1 MKHNYTYG
9 FLLKYLYGETTFLQ
23 KLEIENAIQE
33 DNVVSENYKEL
44 KKGYDKFPKVSF
56 YPTTETINA
65 VLNYSK
71 SGVLN
76 AGF

>member
-1 MKHNYTYG
+1 MKHNYTNS
-9 FLLKYLYGETTFLQ
+9 FLLKYLYGETTLLQ

-33 DNVVSENYKEL
+33 DNTVRENYKEL

-56 YPTTETINA
+56 YPSAETITA
-65 VLNYSK
+65 VLNYSE

>member
-1 MKHNYTYG
+1 MKQDYTFR
-9 FLLKYLYGETTFLQ
+9 FLLKYLYGETTILQ

-33 DNVVSENYKEL
+33 DCTTASTYVEL

-56 YPTTETINA
+56 YPSADTINA

-71 SGVLN
+71 QGQLN
-76 AGF
+76 PGF